1 MLKPY
6 IHPLHF
12 HKPYLIHLKTNFSD
26 FYGVECAKEGV
37 TKTFQCSKVMDQCG
51 KKYKTLF
58 TKVFHMLVYLTILK
72 LQYVLL

>member
-51 KKYKTLF
+51 KN
-58 TKVFHMLVYLTILK
+58 
-72 LQYVLL
+72 